1 MESENAPNTNL
12 LPGTKK
18 NKPVDIIRFIKRYS
32 VLIIVLGN
40 FLFTLMVPFV
50 FQAVKPFYKVSATL
64 QIDPVIQTIIGKGQ
78 ESSILQQYTDYSRT
92 QAARLRNRELLKA
105 AIERLTPKERDILF
119 FPGVTTDTAA
129 ILLNARLYIKPIR
142 STHLIELGLQGNHKE
157 GLAPTLNHIMSIYK
171 EETDRTQK
179 QQNDNRLAFL
189 QSERD
194 TLMRDIENK
203 IDVLRDISRQ
213 TFTSEFSEAFNVFYK
228 KVEQL
233 QGANINMTL
242 QLIDVESSYRQ
253 RMQEKKEIE
262 KLPMDSQVEE
272 VVAGDWG
279 LDSTQSW
286 TYQQLQEMRTKLD
299 GLSAGNA
306 DRLYIEKR
314 MEAMREYEKQMTDE
328 VRTLAE
334 QTVYGKREYELN
346 LRMIEEQS
354 RYDTLKAAAKKLS
367 DSLATAK
374 EEAALN
380 SARMITG
387 EQLQAELAH
396 MRDLLFKY
404 ESRIN
409 ELVVQSNAPSRISI
423 ATSAYPPSSPAG
435 NNSKKLFMVCIV
447 LPYGMMFSLFFVL
460 EFLDNRITS
469 PQNITH
475 ALGSPSTWPISKI
488 ESKADTP
495 FHELTLTDTESVSA
509 KALRSLAIRIFKDHR
524 ANGSRI
530 FLFSG
535 VNDGN
540 GTTDVLLNV
549 AQLLGELLP
558 RVLIIEGV
566 THKKTSLKSR
576 LHAPEDHPTI
586 ASAMQL
592 IENSV
597 NPKIARTHSTIA
609 TDQEDTPDDHA
620 TMLTQLDEIIF
631 HDERRGIHALFASK
645 TIHVQDNLQIFE
657 KILEVMNPAYDLI
670 LVDSSPVLQND
681 FTEYLSIFAD
691 VLVLIIQGNRSLYR
705 DLRRVAELF
714 IRQEIPAI
722 IPVLNWGGTGSLGMF
737 EGRFNHPILKYMLK
751 RIYHW

>member
-1 MESENAPNTNL
+1 MQSENAPNTNL

-32 VLIIVLGN
+32 MLIIVLGN

-50 FQAVKPFYKVSATL
+50 FLAIKPFYKVSATL

-92 QAARLRNRELLKA
+92 QAARLRNRETLKA
-105 AIERLTPKERDILF
+105 AIEQLTPEERDALF
-119 FPGVTTDTAA
+119 FPGVITDTAA
-129 ILLNARLYIKPIR
+129 ILLNARLYIKPIS

-157 GLAPTLNHIMSIYK
+157 GLAPILNYIMIIYK
-171 EETDRTQK
+171 EEADRTQK
-179 QQNDNRLAFL
+179 KQNDNRLAFL
-189 QSERD
+189 RSERNI
-194 TLMRDIENK
+194 LISDIESK
-203 IDVLRDISRQ
+203 INVLRAVSRQ
-213 TFTSEFSEAFNVFYK
+213 TFTSEFSEAYNVFFK

-233 QGANINMTL
+233 QGANVKMVL
-242 QLIDVESSYRQ
+242 QLIDVESVYLQ
-253 RMQEKKEIE
+253 RIQEKKEIE

-286 TYQQLQEMRTKLD
+286 TYQQLQEMRIKLD
-299 GLSAGNA
+299 GLSADNS

-314 MEAMREYEKQMTDE
+314 MAAMREYEKKMTDE
-328 VRTLAE
+328 VRELAE
-334 QTVYGKREYELN
+334 QTVYGKREYQLN

-354 RYDTLKAAAKKLS
+354 RYDSLTSAAKKLS
-367 DSLATAK
+367 KSLAVAK

-380 SARMITG
+380 SERMIAG

-396 MRDLLFKY
+396 MRGLLFKY

-435 NNSKKLFMVCIV
+435 NNAKNLFMVCIV
-447 LPYGMMFSLFFVL
+447 LPYGMMFTLFFLL

-469 PQNITH
+469 PKNITN
-475 ALGSPSTWPISKI
+475 ALGSPSTWPISKV
-488 ESKADTP
+488 ECKEDTP
-495 FHELTLTDTESVSA
+495 FHKLTLTDTESVSA

-524 ANGSRI
+524 TNGSRI

-535 VNDGN
+535 VNEGN

-566 THKKTSLKSR
+566 TPQKASLKSR
-576 LHAPEDHPTI
+576 LYAPKDHPTI
-586 ASAMQL
+586 DSATKL

-597 NPKIARTHSTIA
+597 NTKASDA
-609 TDQEDTPDDHA
+609 N
-620 TMLTQLDEIIF
+620 LTSNHQKSLLTELDKIIF
-631 HDERRGIHALFASK
+631 HDELRGIHALFASQ
-645 TIHVQDNLQIFE
+645 TIDGHDNPQTFE
-657 KILEVMNPAYDLI
+657 KILETMNHSYDLI
-670 LVDSSPVLQND
+670 LVDSSPVMQNE

-691 VLVLIIQGNRSLYR
+691 VLVLIIQGNRTLYH

-722 IPVLNWGGTGSLGMF
+722 IPVLNWGGTGTLGMF
-737 EGRFNHPILKYMLK
+737 ERRFNHSILEYILK